1 MLLPKVSLTN
11 RNWRGKEQRF
21 VFILLYW
28 LICIHSYFHW
38 FLHSICWNLV
48 LKAFSLGLH
57 NCVKLHMPWSFT
69 HLWTLEKL
77 HKKPLWKAVLNLEK
91 IFFVSYIR
99 HIWICGQKKV
109 FSEAS
114 PFQEMCQKSEIHKN
128 RILPTVVIAHLILV
142 LCVPKQART
151 QCHHPSVME
160 KKMWSFLTTLLVHS
174 FWINVQVPWT
184 VTLTMYSVFFQ
195 RKDTIAVVLGVGGLR
210 QLCFWSYCPGNH
222 KSECCN

>member
-1 MLLPKVSLTN
+1 MLLPEVSLTN
-11 RNWRGKEQRF
+11 RHWRGKEQRF

-28 LICIHSYFHW
+28 LICIHSYFHC

-57 NCVKLHMPWSFT
+57 NCVKLHVPWCFT

-99 HIWICGQKKV
+99 HIIHGFVAKKKV

-128 RILPTVVIAHLILV
+128 RILLTVVIAHLIH
-142 LCVPKQART
+142 CVVYAKASQNSVPSP
-151 QCHHPSVME
+151 QCNGE
-160 KKMWSFLTTLLVHS
+160 KNVILFDYITGTFFL
-174 FWINVQVPWT
+174 
-184 VTLTMYSVFFQ
+184 
-195 RKDTIAVVLGVGGLR
+195 D
-210 QLCFWSYCPGNH
+210 
-222 KSECCN
+222 